1 MEFAQIVDA
10 AIEQNRKRRVEF
22 SDYAKHCRA
31 PEFVAEFC
39 TVRVD
44 IGRAAGKTTYIAEHA
59 RPWDAVVLPNQHMV
73 DQYLHMARAGY
84 DNVFSAGEFGD
95 IPAMPRRLLGRRWV
109 PRTIYV
115 DEASR
120 IDIKRMGAIYFAL
133 ASHPDQT
140 FVLLG

>member
-22 SDYAKHCRA
+22 SDYAKGCHPA
-31 PEFVAEFC
+31 QFAEDFC

-73 DQYLHMARAGY
+73 GQYLHMARAGY